1 MNTICDHKKLSLYN
15 IQIQV
20 NLKMIL
26 IQPGRSSRNVSNR
39 LLVLH
44 LSFLFLSMVSEHNKT
59 KGKAKMLNVDRIELI
74 KSLIRTYHQ
83 LNKNNVSF
91 QPAIYAEIEEHL
103 SYLMSPCENEIFIDC
118 YEFHGVDCAKI

>member
-1 MNTICDHKKLSLYN
+1 
-15 IQIQV
+15 
-20 NLKMIL
+20 
-26 IQPGRSSRNVSNR
+26 
-39 LLVLH
+39 
-44 LSFLFLSMVSEHNKT
+44 
-59 KGKAKMLNVDRIELI
+59 MLNIDRIELI

-103 SYLMSPCENEIFIDC
+103 SYLMLPCENKIFIDS